1 MNGREHNSLFWRT
14 VDLYV
19 DGFRSMTL
27 GRTLWLII
35 LIKLFIM
42 FAILRIFFF
51 PDSQL
56 EVPLARFVA
65 RELGMV
71 PVEVGTPYL
80 HRAHL
85 AEELAWLPA
94 GTPLSEGQDVERQL
108 DRCRA
113 LAPDLVVCGLGL
125 ANPLEAEGLATKW
138 AIELVFTPIQGFE
151 QAGDLAAL
159 FARPLLRRERLAA

>member
-51 PDSQL
+51 PD
-56 EVPLARFVA
+56 
-65 RELGMV
+65 
-71 PVEVGTPYL
+71 
-80 HRAHL
+80 
-85 AEELAWLPA
+85 
-94 GTPLSEGQDVERQL
+94 
-108 DRCRA
+108 A
-113 LAPDLVVCGLGL
+113 LAGKSDDERSAIVGNSLIDNR
-125 ANPLEAEGLATKW
+125 ADYNTQTNTK
-138 AIELVFTPIQGFE
+138 Q
-151 QAGDLAAL
+151 
-159 FARPLLRRERLAA
+159 